1 MRCKREKR
9 VLGFFVLLILE
20 NQGNEENVCV
30 CVCVCVGGGGGNED
44 GLGKKGSRSNFLVR

>member
-1 MRCKREKR
+1 MWGGW
-9 VLGFFVLLILE
+9 VG
-20 NQGNEENVCV
+20 VCV